1 MPGARGSGVA
11 DRPSP
16 GSDSRFCLGD
26 VFGVRFWRGAGV
38 TEEVTG
44 LMTLFCCLTGVAG
57 AMLTK
62 DRIFGVL
69 LPGSAQMRF
78 DLQY

>member
-11 DRPSP
+11 ERPSP
-16 GSDSRFCLGD
+16 GSDSSFCFGE
-26 VFGVRFWRGAGV
+26 VFGVRFWRGADV
-38 TEEVTG
+38 TDEFIG
-44 LMTLFCCLTGVAG
+44 LITFFCCLAGAAG